1 MNFDS
6 VIIEFITNNYLTL
19 TIAFTMLRAVAKI
32 TPCAWDDSIV
42 SLLFGAFKSINP
54 TKGVEK

>member
-6 VIIEFITNNYLTL
+6 IIIEFITNNYLTL
-19 TIAFTMLRAVAKI
+19 TIMFTALKGVAKI
-32 TPCAWDDSIV
+32 TPWAWDDSIV

-54 TKGVEK
+54 TKSVEK